1 MVQYHKH
8 SRTKASGSGGLKRRN
23 RDKTLANYGGFFS
36 RSHLSQNEK
45 EERKGFKIIGGG
57 RKVAAVKLAY
67 ANLVVDGK
75 TKKTRI
81 KNVLENPANRHYARE
96 NIITKGAIVETEAG
110 KARITSRPGQ
120 DGIANAVLVK
130 G

>member
-8 SRTKASGSGGLKRRN
+8 SRTKASGSGGLKRRS

-36 RSHLSQNEK
+36 RAHLSQSEK
-45 EERKGFKIIGGG
+45 EERKSFQVIGGG
-57 RKVAAVKLAY
+57 NKVAAVKLAF
-67 ANLVVDGK
+67 ANLVVEGK
-75 TKKTRI
+75 AKKVRI

-96 NIITKGAIVETEAG
+96 NIITKGAIVDTDAG

-120 DGIANAVLVK
+120 DGTANAVLVK
-130 G
+130 